1 MILSTDGTSVS
12 LWWKCLYT
20 PFIYTLFYIIYTF
33 GYFTHT
39 GYTHFLPCVLF
50 IIIILC
56 VSYDSI
62 HVLNVYV
69 LSRVIYIVF
78 YSVISKSIKCW
89 KWAEQLN
96 WRLSLVS
103 AACAQLSS
111 LPYGESKTFL
121 RQQSFRQFRYLRY
134 GCPHPFSF
142 INPCVNG
149 VSLLCCLVLF
159 YLRHCVLCFFSKGY
173 ERRFGVLMV
182 ATILILS
189 LDEHFP

>member
-1 MILSTDGTSVS
+1 MLIEAWNGSIYRWHGVS

-39 GYTHFLPCVLF
+39 GYTHILPCVLI

-96 WRLSLVS
+96 WRWTSLGDRGSVYVGNVEETTPQTDS
-103 AACAQLSS
+103 VPSVDRAISS
-111 LPYGESKTFL
+111 FNKHIY
-121 RQQSFRQFRYLRY
+121 RRHFRQSVVKMPYFHAPWGSRGRWKYTR
-134 GCPHPFSF
+134 CPCPDTQ
-142 INPCVNG
+142 
-149 VSLLCCLVLF
+149 
-159 YLRHCVLCFFSKGY
+159 KT
-173 ERRFGVLMV
+173 RRSTV
-182 ATILILS
+182 
-189 LDEHFP
+189 P